1 MCPGISETLH
11 RRNKYIITRA
21 AREENGGQPMDNK
34 RVKELERIA
43 NEIRTEV
50 VKSIYRAGSGHLG
63 GSLSATDILTA
74 LYFEKM
80 RLKPEETDWQGR
92 DRFILSKGHAGPAL
106 YTTLAMRGY
115 FPVKELE
122 TLRKMG
128 SKLSGHPACFKTPG
142 VEMTSGSLGQGLSVG
157 LGMRLAG
164 RAKGEDYRVFVLLG
178 DGEIQEGQVW
188 EAAMAAAQFKINNL
202 IAIVDYN
209 RVQLDG
215 TVDEIMEVEPLADK
229 WRAFNWEVL
238 QADGHNL
245 NEILP
250 ALDQAIERSQQGPV
264 VLIARTVKGKGV
276 SFMEGKADWH
286 GKVPTEEEYRQALAE
301 LDK

>member
-1 MCPGISETLH
+1 
-11 RRNKYIITRA
+11 
-21 AREENGGQPMDNK
+21 MDNK

-43 NEIRTEV
+43 KEIRIEI

-74 LYFEKM
+74 LYFEKL
-80 RLKPEETDWQGR
+80 RIKPKEPDWPGR

-122 TLRKMG
+122 TLRKME
-128 SKLSGHPACFKTPG
+128 SRLSGHPACFKTPG

-164 RAKGEDYRVFVLLG
+164 RVKGEDYRVFVLLG

-215 TVDEIMEVEPLADK
+215 TVGEIMEVEPLAAK

-245 NEILP
+245 SEILS
-250 ALDQAIERSQQGPV
+250 ALDQAIERSKEGPV

-286 GKVPTEEEYRQALAE
+286 GKVPTEEEFRQALAE
-301 LDK
+301 LDQQDGVSI

>member
-1 MCPGISETLH
+1 
-11 RRNKYIITRA
+11 
-21 AREENGGQPMDNK
+21 MDNK

-43 NEIRTEV
+43 KEIRIEV

-63 GSLSATDILTA
+63 GSLSAADLLTA
-74 LYFEKM
+74 LYFEKL
-80 RLKPEETDWQGR
+80 RVRPEEPNWQGR
-92 DRFILSKGHAGPAL
+92 DRFILSKGDAGPAL
-106 YTTLAMRGY
+106 YATLAMRGF

-122 TLRKMG
+122 TLRKIG

-142 VEMTSGSLGQGLSVG
+142 VEMTSGSLGHGLSVG

-188 EAAMAAAQFKINNL
+188 EAAMAAAHFKINNL

-215 TVDEIMEVEPLADK
+215 TVAEIMEVEPLADK

-238 QADGHNL
+238 QVDGHNL

-250 ALDQAIERSQQGPV
+250 ILDQAIELSKQGPV
-264 VLIARTVKGKGV
+264 VIIARTAKGKGV

-286 GKVPTEEEYRQALAE
+286 GKAPTEEEFRQALAE
-301 LDK
+301 LEQQGGVNR